1 MKAREIDNL
10 LGTPA
15 RLAIVASLAGAGPLT
30 FTQLRQETG
39 LADGNLHVQTRR
51 LLEAGYLSSGKKPS
65 GGRTLTVFQL
75 TADGMARYRSHVR
88 LISQPLG
95 GQIYTLS
102 AAVPRRERSAPE
114 PRRSKD
120 DSQVW

>member
-1 MKAREIDNL
+1 MRAREIDIL

-15 RLAIVASLAGAGPLT
+15 RLAIVASLTGGGPLS

-39 LADGNLHVQTRR
+39 LADGNLHVQTHR
-51 LLEAGYLSSGKKPS
+51 LLEAGYLEATKKPS
-65 GGRTLTVFQL
+65 GNRTLTVFRI
-75 TADGMARYRSHVR
+75 TAEGLNRYRGHVR

-95 GQIYTLS
+95 GQIFTLG
-102 AAVPRRERSAPE
+102 AAVPRRDRTGTSGG
-114 PRRSKD
+114 SKD

>member
-15 RLAIVASLAGAGPLT
+15 RLAIVATLAGAGPLT

-39 LADGNLHVQTRR
+39 LADGNLHVQSRR
-51 LLEAGYLSSGKKPS
+51 LLEAGYLAAGKKQS
-65 GGRTLTVFQL
+65 GGRTLTLFQL
-75 TADGMARYRSHVR
+75 TAEGMARYRSHVR

-102 AAVPRRERSAPE
+102 AAVPRRDRPAPATGG
-114 PRRSKD
+114 SKD

>member
-1 MKAREIDNL
+1 MKARDVDIL

-15 RLAIVASLAGAGPLT
+15 RLAIVASLMGAGSLT

-51 LLEAGYLSSGKKPS
+51 LLDAGYLDAGKMQSGN
-65 GGRTLTVFQL
+65 RTLTCFRL
-75 TADGMARYRSHVR
+75 TEAGETGYRRHVR
-88 LISQPLG
+88 LLAKPVAGSM
-95 GQIYTLS
+95 YVMNANS
-102 AAVPRRERSAPE
+102 AGRERGPGDTK
-114 PRRSKD
+114 PNKD